1 MSHLNHSPINP
12 TTPPEPTKPITADLL
27 LTLEL
32 QQHQRFGG
40 PNQERQRVST
50 GCEVLDTL
58 FDGGESVERGRGV
71 ERGSVVGVS
80 AEGREG
86 VLLSL
91 NLLVSLLIPHL
102 LTSKTHPPIA
112 QIIDTTGSFPLPLL
126 AQVLHARISSHLSL
140 QSPSESSSAT
150 EQELHTHV
158 QRALERISISRVFDI
173 AGLWEVLRE
182 INDPPPT
189 PPTPTPPAA
198 GQSSPD
204 WGSNLSSA
212 SAPVDDDEKENEKED
227 VPSKS
232 FSTGN
237 EGEKPGEEEGIQ
249 ILIIHTLTPLIND
262 LLARREKS
270 EAHTLLTTLSTTL
283 HTLTKTTNIL
293 TLLHNTTVPT
303 SSSSSS
309 SSSIQP
315 LFPTP
320 LKPALGQIFTPFP
333 TLHILFSTLPLTRR
347 DAEILYSSSDHTHPL
362 PHNPHPKTTSHSNPT
377 PAPDETTKQ
386 EEEIKYCFVLEI
398 LQDSMP
404 ARPPYTKGFGEREG
418 KWRAVC

>member
-1 MSHLNHSPINP
+1 MFHLNDSPIIP
-12 TTPPEPTKPITADLL
+12 TAPPEPAKPFTADLL

-32 QQHQRFGG
+32 QHHQRFGG

-71 ERGSVVGVS
+71 GRGTVVGLS

-91 NLLVSLLIPHL
+91 NLLASLLIPHL
-102 LTSKTHPPIA
+102 PSPKQHPPIA

-140 QSPSESSSAT
+140 QSPSETSPAT
-150 EQELHTHV
+150 EQEIHTHV
-158 QRALERISISRVFDI
+158 QRALERISVSRVFDI

-189 PPTPTPPAA
+189 PLTPTPPAP

-204 WGSNLSSA
+204 WGSSLTSP
-212 SAPVDDDEKENEKED
+212 SAPLGDAEEVEEKEKKKED
-227 VPSKS
+227 VPSQS

-237 EGEKPGEEEGIQ
+237 ESEKPGEEEGIQ
-249 ILIIHTLTPLIND
+249 ILIIHTLTPLIID

-293 TLLHNTTVPT
+293 TLLHNTTVP

-309 SSSIQP
+309 SS
-315 LFPTP
+315 
-320 LKPALGQIFTPFP
+320 
-333 TLHILFSTLPLTRR
+333 
-347 DAEILYSSSDHTHPL
+347 THP
-362 PHNPHPKTTSHSNPT
+362 HPHPQH
-377 PAPDETTKQ
+377 
-386 EEEIKYCFVLEI
+386 
-398 LQDSMP
+398 
-404 ARPPYTKGFGEREG
+404 
-418 KWRAVC
+418 